1 MKAPGWART
10 FVIAILPIGVIVGGT
25 FGIYAFLSSIKPQPE
40 QAEQEVR
47 SLAVFVEHASLESL
61 RLSVSTQGEVRPRRE
76 IDVIPQVA
84 GKLEY
89 LAPSFVAGGFF
100 EDGDVLMRIEEADYR
115 LAVTRADA
123 EVARARRALD
133 RENAEAAIAR
143 RDWAE
148 IGEGEASSL
157 TLHEPQ
163 LAEARAVLAA
173 ARAQLQDAQ
182 LQLSR
187 TTITAPFSG
196 RVREKLADV
205 GQYVTPG
212 QRLGRIFSTDV
223 VEIRVPLSD
232 NELALLDLPIAFQET
247 EDNPGADVILSAT
260 LAGRMRTWSGRIVRT
275 DSAIDTQSRTLFAF
289 AEVEDPYGAG
299 ADDGMP
305 LAVGLFVSAEIQ
317 GREVENAISLPRA
330 ALRGNDQAFVARED
344 GTLDIRTV
352 SVVTSDREKVV
363 FNSGIEAGD
372 YVVTS
377 PILTPRQGM
386 AVEAYTRGGE
396 LLFPLPDED
405 NDDDSESPGDTDEAA
420 AVAAAT
426 GDDGDRT

>member
-148 IGEGEASSL
+148 IGEIGRASCR
-157 TLHEPQ
+157 E
-163 LAEARAVLAA
+163 
-173 ARAQLQDAQ
+173 
-182 LQLSR
+182 
-187 TTITAPFSG
+187 
-196 RVREKLADV
+196 RV
-205 GQYVTPG
+205 
-212 QRLGRIFSTDV
+212 
-223 VEIRVPLSD
+223 
-232 NELALLDLPIAFQET
+232 
-247 EDNPGADVILSAT
+247 
-260 LAGRMRTWSGRIVRT
+260 
-275 DSAIDTQSRTLFAF
+275 
-289 AEVEDPYGAG
+289 
-299 ADDGMP
+299 
-305 LAVGLFVSAEIQ
+305 
-317 GREVENAISLPRA
+317 
-330 ALRGNDQAFVARED
+330 
-344 GTLDIRTV
+344 
-352 SVVTSDREKVV
+352 
-363 FNSGIEAGD
+363 
-372 YVVTS
+372 
-377 PILTPRQGM
+377 
-386 AVEAYTRGGE
+386 
-396 LLFPLPDED
+396 
-405 NDDDSESPGDTDEAA
+405 
-420 AVAAAT
+420 
-426 GDDGDRT
+426 